1 MLKRTDVVVLLL
13 VSMVFGIGCSVPNEP
28 EAPTWDTQF
37 VIPIADYTYEF
48 EEMLEEV
55 SDIKDE
61 DGNQVLFAEGDTLFV
76 IQYDTERPERFEVYQ
91 KLEMDPLVKES
102 YRQEI
107 GDIVIDLE
115 ERNDASFPFRDVYS
129 QEDFEKQQGEKRP
142 IPAITFEDTTGLAI
156 GREQNFYR
164 MLIEEKEGA
173 NEIKF
178 HLHNGL
184 PVDIANLAVLLL
196 SEKGYEDFVTGEQ
209 KPPMSFISGGYV
221 TDVPREMRA
230 GEYVEVVLPLYGKT
244 IPRDVVFKIE
254 GYTRQRGSMTT
265 VDTTFSIPVG
275 VNPATGEVV
284 YQDTTVTLPA
294 DTDDWVEINEELLD
308 ASITMEMMVS
318 KLEAAKVEA
327 RIPAQ
332 YSFDENTFDLRN
344 PQMTIQSAKLAQGKL
359 LFDISSYMPV
369 DTEIMIDL
377 PEFGRTKTIHVPK
390 KQGEQITTKTVIMDF
405 TGETLSFP
413 DTSRQELTY
422 RVEVVTSEE
431 ERAVMSNEDFID
443 INVRSDLFVIDELTG
458 YLGGK
463 HDIPVMTQ
471 EIPLGDMPEGL
482 EDGISF
488 KEVRLDVQFYVD
500 MGASDVPMT
509 AHLEITGKKEDG
521 RTKGFVVEEP
531 ISKSD
536 TYIVDIPSEKATE
549 LVNFMPD
556 SIQVGGY
563 VSMMKG
569 ELSTFSAGSG
579 FQFGGTVE
587 DIRVSLTMPL
597 IFRLKPISMTI
608 GEVEEVEIEEA
619 VRELFERDDV
629 KKVCLLG
636 EIDNRNPLSGRGLVL
651 ISTDPTSFDSTATL
665 AARAKIDTLV
675 NMDLPQPRFY
685 EDGSIAEKGTAA
697 VSVVLDSTDF
707 DHFEHSPVFIKTEVA
722 LDNTDVAP
730 NEEGWVFIN
739 PSEDFINIK
748 LRADVEVR
756 LDVDRLTE

>member
-1 MLKRTDVVVLLL
+1 MLQRIGMLVLVL
-13 VSMVFGIGCSVPNEP
+13 VYMCFGIGCSIPNEP
-28 EAPTWDTQF
+28 EAPTWDTRF

-61 DGNQVLFAEGDTLFV
+61 SGNQILFAEGDTLFV
-76 IQYDTERPERFEVYQ
+76 IQYDTERPESFEVYQ

-107 GDIVIDLE
+107 GDIIIDLE

-129 QEDFEKQQGEKRP
+129 QEDFEKQKGEERP

-164 MLIEEKEGA
+164 MLIEEKEGT

-178 HLHNGL
+178 HLHNAL

-196 SEKGYEDFVTGEQ
+196 SEKGHEDFVTGER

-254 GYTRQRGSMTT
+254 GYTHQRGSMAT

-275 VNPATGEVV
+275 VDPATGEVV
-284 YQDTTVTLPA
+284 YQDTTVTLLE
-294 DTDDWVEINEELLD
+294 DTDDWVEINEDLLN

-318 KLEAAKVEA
+318 KLEAKKVEA

-332 YSFDENTFDLRN
+332 YSSDENTFDLTN

-369 DTEIMIDL
+369 DTEIRVDL
-377 PEFGRTKTIHVPK
+377 PEFGRTETIYVPK
-390 KQGEQITTKTVIMDF
+390 KQGERITTKTAIMDF
-405 TGETLSFP
+405 AGETLSFP

-431 ERAVMSNEDFID
+431 ERAIMSNEDFID
-443 INVRSDLFVIDELTG
+443 INVRSDLFMVDELTG

-463 HDIPVMTQ
+463 HDIPTMTQ
-471 EIPLGDMPEGL
+471 EVPLGDMPEGL

-500 MGASDVPMT
+500 MGASDVPMM
-509 AHLEITGKKEDG
+509 AHLEIVGKKEDG
-521 RTKGFVVEEP
+521 RKKGFVVEEA
-531 ISKSD
+531 ISKSG
-536 TYIVDIPSEKATE
+536 TYIVDIPSKKATE
-549 LVNFMPD
+549 LVNLMPD
-556 SIQVGGY
+556 SIQVAGY

-579 FQFGGTVE
+579 FQFGGTVK

-608 GEVEEVEIEEA
+608 GEVEEVEIEEEI
-619 VRELFERDDV
+619 RELFERDDV
-629 KKVCLLG
+629 KKVRLLG
-636 EIDNRNPLSGRGLVL
+636 EINNRNPLSGRGLVL

-665 AARAKIDTLV
+665 AARASIDTL
-675 NMDLPQPRFY
+675 MDLNLPQPRFD
-685 EDGSIAEKGTAA
+685 EEGTIVEKGTAA
-697 VSVVLDSTDF
+697 VSVVLDSSD
-707 DHFEHSPVFIKTEVA
+707 FEHFQHSPIFIKTEVA
-722 LDNTDVAP
+722 LDSTDVGL
-730 NEEGWVFIN
+730 NKDGWVFIN

-756 LDVDRLTE
+756 VDVDRLTE